1 MTQGLVLTSLGELE
15 TVRDRFPVD
24 TSRAL
29 VLIASEPTSEE
40 RIGWLAEAAE
50 HALDELRVLDTAER
64 EQRQTLEGHLAR
76 SRQLREDAGRLGVVA
91 AQLHEITERAHALA
105 GSVLDERA
113 QARAEALIPT
123 CGALATEAD
132 VRHDRLIAEAAR
144 IESEPAIARLLEQER
159 QQEAERT
166 VHETLHRVEELM
178 EHEEYEEARSLLTFL
193 AGESSA
199 PDLVNRTFETLR
211 LREQVVKTR
220 VAETALRAARRC
232 YRHEPAQ
239 AIDLLEPLDLDGVV
253 EEIAR
258 HVYGC
263 WLQACRRLGLL
274 AAIHYTPAFAKG
286 AVLMPAEDGRWE
298 VVSALGLSRWDR
310 GRRFAPQ
317 ALRGARPLT

>member
-1 MTQGLVLTSLGELE
+1 MLTSLGELE
-15 TVRDRFPVD
+15 GFRDRFPVD

-29 VLIASEPTSEE
+29 VPVAPEPTSNE

-50 HALDELRVLDTAER
+50 RALDEIRALDAAER
-64 EQRQTLEGHLAR
+64 EQRQTIEGQLAR
-76 SRQLREDAGRLGVVA
+76 SRRLREDAERLEVVA
-91 AQLHEITERAHALA
+91 AQLREVGDRAGSLA

-123 CGALATEAD
+123 CGQLATEAD
-132 VRHDRLIAEAAR
+132 VRRGRLIAEAAR
-144 IESEPAIARLLEQER
+144 IESEPAIARLLDQER
-159 QQEAERT
+159 RQEEERR
-166 VHETLHRVEELM
+166 VQETLRRVEVLM
-178 EHEEYEEARSLLTFL
+178 DQHEYKEARSLLHVL
-193 AGESSA
+193 AEESSA
-199 PDLVNRTFETLR
+199 PDLSGTLETLR
-211 LREQVVKTR
+211 LREQAVKTR
-220 VAETALRAARRC
+220 MAESALREARRC
-232 YRHEPAQ
+232 YRREPVQ
-239 AIDLLEPLDLDGVV
+239 AIDLLEALDLDGVV

-263 WLQACRRLGLL
+263 WLHACRRLGLL

-298 VVSALGLSRWDR
+298 VVSALGLSHWER